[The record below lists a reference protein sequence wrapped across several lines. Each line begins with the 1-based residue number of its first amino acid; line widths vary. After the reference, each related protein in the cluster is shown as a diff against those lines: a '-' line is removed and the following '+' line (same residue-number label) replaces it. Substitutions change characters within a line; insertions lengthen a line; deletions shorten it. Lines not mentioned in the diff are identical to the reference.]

1 MDAVEAPFKWIADRV
16 SSFGDD
22 ISYGFKRIKDVAKA
36 IWDTLWN
43 SVKETLSSA
52 MRSLG
57 DNIVRLGE
65 NVLQWFRN
73 LPGNI
78 GRWLS
83 GAADWLIKSGGDIIS
98 GLVKGVTDG
107 AKGLWDWLKG
117 LPGTIG
123 GWFKDVATWL
133 YNAGIHMM
141 EGFIEGVG
149 HMASKVKD
157 KAVGVVK
164 DAYNA
169 VTDFLGINSP
179 SRLYMTVGGHVGQG
193 YINGVAAKASA
204 VHDAVVGMVTVPQS
218 RLADAFRRQQQTATA
233 AAATA
238 ARSAG
243 QVWATS
249 GAVGGPVPAGG
260 FTVPVTINVAGSI
273 QAERDF
279 ARTMSQAI
287 RDEIRQIARRNG
299 GRTGL

>member
-1 MDAVEAPFKWIADRV
+1 
-16 SSFGDD
+16 
-22 ISYGFKRIKDVAKA
+22 
-36 IWDTLWN
+36 
-43 SVKETLSSA
+43 
-52 MRSLG
+52 
-57 DNIVRLGE
+57 
-65 NVLQWFRN
+65 
-73 LPGNI
+73 
-78 GRWLS
+78 
-83 GAADWLIKSGGDIIS
+83 
-98 GLVKGVTDG
+98 
-107 AKGLWDWLKG
+107 
-117 LPGTIG
+117 
-123 GWFKDVATWL
+123 
-133 YNAGIHMM
+133 MM
-141 EGFIEGVG
+141 EGFIDGIG
-149 HMASKVKD
+149 NMASKVKD

-169 VTDFLGINSP
+169 VTNFLGINSP